1 MREAARPTHT
11 PRSTRR
17 RDAAITKIARS
28 KLGYANPLRSA
39 HAVRRDR
46 LSYGL
51 GSQSQ
56 ALIERLW

>member
-11 PRSTRR
+11 PRSKRR
-17 RDAAITKIARS
+17 RDAAITNIARS
-28 KLGYANPLRSA
+28 KLGYATPLRSA
-39 HAVRRDR
+39 LAARRER

-56 ALIERLW
+56 ALNRAIV